1 MKMRKIRSA
10 ISLILAISIIISLAI
25 TAMALDSGENALA
38 ETARASRSGTYT
50 ARIMQGNTNEEDD
63 CRAIENGLINS
74 GGYTTGSILET
85 GWTYVNSTTS
95 SINDVR
101 ANATNFL
108 YSKLY
113 DFAYF
118 SGHGTATNGPR
129 LNVTG
134 SASLTSGTYETFN
147 VASTLNV
154 TNDSTW
160 RTDSL
165 WQSGDDLK
173 VLVIAACK
181 QLDSTVMHYYARAMR
196 ASSVMAIAGYHE
208 TSPGHSADMGVAT
221 RFLNTANGNNSVK
234 HSWYDANTTAET
246 TYPWAVLVYTES
258 NNEYYR
264 IPGFPV
270 YEYPAPSS
278 TAAVYRFR
286 SGQSGSAIVSYSK
299 SRGIT
304 ESMPLYISVGE
315 TKAGADTT
323 KNREAVS
330 TSSDLPINTQLSD
343 AYVKKLLRTEDL
355 SELMVMQTPVYRDEI
370 NMDNGG
376 AAANTE
382 TIVERVYHYY
392 NTYYGIKISDAAI
405 IISVDENGIYNV
417 KDYWKS
423 PVASAAQDRTAFVS
437 SSEII
442 TEKQAWNYVASSM
455 TERIELLRSDLVYAP
470 ITGNAGEY
478 KLAYEI
484 LCTDSRMF
492 YVDAENGSV
501 YEV

>member
-1 MKMRKIRSA
+1 MKQHKMK
-10 ISLILAISIIISLAI
+10 SLIALTLAIAIIVSLPI
-25 TAMALDSGENALA
+25 TALA
-38 ETARASRSGTYT
+38 TGTRGYT
-50 ARIMQGNTNEEDD
+50 AQIMQGNTNEEDD
-63 CRAIENGLINS
+63 CLAIENGLINS
-74 GGYTTGSILET
+74 GGYAASDIYER

-95 SINDVR
+95 YINTNR
-101 ANATNFL
+101 ATSAHFL
-108 YSKLY
+108 NSKDY
-113 DFAYF
+113 TFAYF

-129 LNVTG
+129 LNIPG
-134 SASLTSGTYETFN
+134 SDDLTSGNYTTFN

-154 TNDSTW
+154 TDDSTW
-160 RTDSL
+160 RTDSS
-165 WQSGDDLK
+165 WQSGDDLR

-181 QLDSTVMHYYARAMR
+181 QLDSSVMHYYARAMR

-234 HSWYDANTTAET
+234 HSWYDANTTAEK
-246 TYPWAVLVYTES
+246 TYPWAVLVYIES

-270 YEYPAPSS
+270 YSYPAPSS
-278 TAAVYRFR
+278 TARVYRFR

-299 SRGIT
+299 NLSAS
-304 ESMPLYISVGE
+304 ESMPLYLSMMD
-315 TKAGADTT
+315 TRAGADTT
-323 KNREAVS
+323 NNREAVG
-330 TSSDLPINTQLSD
+330 TDNNLPVNTQLSD
-343 AYVKKLLRTEDL
+343 SYVKKLLRTEDL
-355 SELMVMQTPVYRDEI
+355 SDYMVVQTPVYRDEI
-370 NMDNGG
+370 NVDNGG
-376 AAANTE
+376 AVANTE

-392 NTYYGIKISDAAI
+392 NTYNGIKISDAAI
-405 IISVDENGIYNV
+405 IVSVDEDGIYNV
-417 KDYWKS
+417 KDYWKV
-423 PVASAAQDRTAFVS
+423 PVEPAESSRSNWVS
-437 SSEII
+437 SNSII
-442 TEKQAWNYVASSM
+442 TEKQAWINVASSM

-492 YVDAENGSV
+492 YVDAENGTV

>member
-1 MKMRKIRSA
+1 MKMRKVRSV

-25 TAMALDSGENALA
+25 TALALDNEENAIA

-74 GGYTTGSILET
+74 GGYTTTSIVET
-85 GWTYVNSTTS
+85 GWTYTNSTTS
-95 SINDVR
+95 SINEVR

-147 VASTLNV
+147 VANTLNV
-154 TNDSTW
+154 TNNSTW

-165 WQSGDDLK
+165 WQSGDNLK

-221 RFLNTANGNNSVK
+221 RFLNTANSNNSVK
-234 HSWYDANTTAET
+234 FSWSDANTTAEK

-270 YEYPAPSS
+270 YSYPAPSS
-278 TAAVYRFR
+278 GAAVYRFR

-299 SRGIT
+299 SRGT
-304 ESMPLYISVGE
+304 SESMPLYLSVID
-315 TKAGADTT
+315 TRTGADTA
-323 KNREAVS
+323 KNREAVGA
-330 TSSDLPINTQLSD
+330 TNDLPLNTQLSD
-343 AYVKKLLRTEDL
+343 TYIKKLLETDDL
-355 SELMVMQTPVYRDEI
+355 SEFTVVQTPVFRDEI
-370 NMDNGG
+370 DIGNGG
-376 AAANTE
+376 AVTNTE

-392 NTYYGIKISDAAI
+392 NTYNGIKIADAAI
-405 IISVDENGIYNV
+405 IVSVDEDGIYNV
-417 KDYWKS
+417 KDYWKV
-423 PVASAAQDRTAFVS
+423 PVESAESSRSNWVS
-437 SSEII
+437 SNSII
-442 TEKQAWNYVASSM
+442 TEKQAWINVASSM
-455 TERIELLRSDLVYAP
+455 TERIELLRSELVYAP
-470 ITGNAGEY
+470 ITGDAGEY